1 MRDALQAAGHAI
13 RPRGSEAFMASCP
26 LHTDHCPSLSVGWRE
41 NTRAGTGGAVLL
53 HCFSCQAP
61 AAAIAAALG
70 LRLADLFDNPSPAT
84 GQRWP
89 RVTQPRARRTPGP
102 GPLPAR
108 ITAGRED
115 TNHHWR
121 RARVYTYLTPT
132 GTPVQQVVREECAC
146 TGRPHKQFRQRY
158 RDGGQWVYRKP
169 YGFTPVLYRP
179 AAIAAAATRGAWI
192 WVTEGEKDA
201 DTLTAL
207 GRLATTN
214 AQGAA
219 NFPAELVDDFA
230 GLKVAIVADRDLA
243 GYQRAINLYA
253 RLRSITA
260 QVVVLLPALD
270 VDKADVTDHVNAGL
284 WNRAELFGGLSVI
297 TPAELH
303 TLAAAAKAR
312 VAAERFD
319 VALQEARAHQDRRGL
334 VPGSARNAARWL
346 AEAAEQLRTVQHT
359 HQDLHHDIGE
369 QPSPRQRAEAAA
381 IDALLEQLTT
391 DYRNNTRRPA
401 IHAGHD
407 RLKESA

>member
-1 MRDALQAAGHAI
+1 MDVAQSRQADAVTIVAFRRRQWAGS
-13 RPRGSEAFMASCP
+13 R
-26 LHTDHCPSLSVGWRE
+26 
-41 NTRAGTGGAVLL
+41 GGAFLFLRGLTTVVL
-53 HCFSCQAP
+53 
-61 AAAIAAALG
+61 
-70 LRLADLFDNPSPAT
+70 RDLS
-84 GQRWP
+84 
-89 RVTQPRARRTPGP
+89 
-102 GPLPAR
+102 
-108 ITAGRED
+108 
-115 TNHHWR
+115 
-121 RARVYTYLTPT
+121 
-132 GTPVQQVVREECAC
+132 
-146 TGRPHKQFRQRY
+146 
-158 RDGGQWVYRKP
+158 
-169 YGFTPVLYRP
+169 
-179 AAIAAAATRGAWI
+179 
-192 WVTEGEKDA
+192 
-201 DTLTAL
+201 
-207 GRLATTN
+207 
-214 AQGAA
+214 
-219 NFPAELVDDFA
+219 
-230 GLKVAIVADRDLA
+230 VAIVADRDLA